1 MITSLALIFLV
12 GTLFAALCQK
22 MGAPGIIG
30 TLLAGVVLGPSALN
44 LFDESTLSVS
54 PELRRMALAI
64 ILIKAGLSLNRNDL
78 KKTGRFAA
86 ALAFLPA
93 LCETSAF
100 LLFAP
105 KLLGV
110 NLLDAAIIGAAL
122 SAVSP
127 AIVVPRMTM
136 LMEKKYGTRNGA
148 PQMILAGASL
158 DDVFVI
164 ALFTTFIGMAQ
175 GEGVNVASFANIP
188 TSILSGLALGAL
200 VGCVLARGFKI
211 ADARP
216 KPANG
221 VVKTTLVLGTAFLL
235 LGIEERAEGVVAIS
249 GLLAIM
255 CMAFVFAERSVS
267 SETARLR
274 ENFGALWIAA
284 EVVLF
289 ALVGAAVDVRHTFAA
304 GGAAILMIFV
314 GLLFRSLGV
323 LASLIGARLNWRER
337 LFCVIAYA
345 PKATVQAAI
354 GGIPLALGL
363 PCGKTTLSVAVLAIL
378 ITAPLGALGID
389 WGCQKLLT
397 RDEEE

>member
-1 MITSLALIFLV
+1 
-12 GTLFAALCQK
+12 
-22 MGAPGIIG
+22 
-30 TLLAGVVLGPSALN
+30 
-44 LFDESTLSVS
+44 
-54 PELRRMALAI
+54 LAI

-78 KKTGRFAA
+78 KKVGRPVA

-93 LCETSAF
+93 LFETSAF

-110 NLLDAAIIGAAL
+110 NLLDAAIIGAAV

-136 LMEKKYGTRNGA
+136 LMEKKYGTRNGT
-148 PQMILAGASL
+148 PQTILAGASL
-158 DDVFVI
+158 DDIFVI
-164 ALFTTFIGMAQ
+164 ALFTAFIGIAQ

-188 TSILSGLALGAL
+188 TSILSGLALGAFA
-200 VGCVLARGFKI
+200 GCVLVRVFKI

-255 CMAFVFAERSVS
+255 CMAFVFAERSVA

-284 EVVLF
+284 EVILF

-314 GLLFRSLGV
+314 GLIFRSLGV
-323 LASLIGARLNWRER
+323 LASLIGAKLNWRER

-378 ITAPLGALGID
+378 ITAPLGALGND
-389 WGCQKLLT
+389 WSYQKLLA